1 MSKLSTGSRRR
12 HSIQSASTISHS
24 LSCSGRIQNQ
34 TPRTRQRDARTPQQQ
49 NGGGR
54 DPRDHKH
61 ENPKLTSKRRYGHYS
76 QSRFGRVRER
86 ERWGGEWTLKKL
98 TTWASRSGRWRPRK
112 EAMASIHSRVCSAVS
127 HERAPPLAGDAAI
140 ARGEAVGETSTAQRS
155 CERAGFSPA

>member
-86 ERWGGEWTLKKL
+86 EMGRGVDLKEVDDVGL
-98 TTWASRSGRWRPRK
+98 
-112 EAMASIHSRVCSAVS
+112 E
-127 HERAPPLAGDAAI
+127 ERAVAAEEGGDGLHPLAGLLRRLARARAAP
-140 ARGEAVGETSTAQRS
+140 RRRRRHREGRS
-155 CERAGFSPA
+155 GGRN